1 MNISK
6 KLGASLLAGLLA
18 LGSLTV
24 LPGSAA
30 NAATAKP
37 GAKCSKVNASTKVGG
52 KTLICKASGKKLVWT
67 VKVVAKPVT
76 PKPPVVS
83 VPKDSASAAEAWA
96 ASGWA
101 KPASIGAVVADA
113 TAAFDAYTAS
123 IRNAG
128 AKVTAVVESGANSQ
142 LVDWVAKGSDFV
154 AKRFELAPGM
164 ASADYYDVIAVTK
177 PWLVDTFTK
186 LYDSGMANVQAGA
199 FDSGNPAW
207 GGRTSNTWASS
218 TIDRNNMMVNDRAG
232 MAQTAGHEYFHS
244 IQENFANSMGT
255 NCGPCGTPQ
264 WFWEGPAM
272 FVGLQTAG
280 KLGFINYA
288 ADGRPVMVRRATE
301 GNTGH
306 LLLNEVSVNT
316 PPSIDPYGI
325 GMIATEF
332 LVSKVGMTK
341 FIDIYRQI
349 GMGKSFKDAFVAATG
364 VPLNDFYLMFED
376 ARVALGVPRN

>member
-1 MNISK
+1 MATKSKIS
-6 KLGASLLAGLLA
+6 AALAALA
-18 LGSLTV
+18 IALSSLTAT
-24 LPGSAA
+24 PGSAA
-30 NAATAKP
+30 LAAAAKP
-37 GAKCSKVNASTKVGG
+37 GASCSKVNATATAAGKKLVCKV
-52 KTLICKASGKKLVWT
+52 SGKKLIWAI
-67 VKVVAKPVT
+67 KVVAKPVT
-76 PKPPVVS
+76 PKPPVVTI
-83 VPKDSASAAEAWA
+83 PKDSANAADAWL

-101 KPASIGAVVADA
+101 KPANVDVVVADA
-113 TAAFDAYTAS
+113 TAAFEAYTAS
-123 IRNAG
+123 IRNSG
-128 AKVTAVVESGANSQ
+128 AKVTAVVETGANAQ
-142 LVDWVAKGSDFV
+142 LVDWVAQGSDFV

-164 ASADYYDVIAVTK
+164 ASANYYDVIAVTK

-186 LYDSGMANVQAGA
+186 LYDAGMADVQAGA

-244 IQENFANSMGT
+244 IQENLANAMGT
-255 NCGPCGTPQ
+255 NCGPCGVPQ

-272 FVGLQTAG
+272 FVGMQTAS
-280 KLGFINYA
+280 KLGFIKYA
-288 ADGRPVMVRRATE
+288 LDGRTVMVRRATE
-301 GNTGH
+301 GNTGR
-306 LLLNEVSVNT
+306 LLLSEVTVNT

-341 FIDIYRQI
+341 FVDIYRQV
-349 GMGKSFKDAFVAATG
+349 GAGKSFKDAFVAATG

-376 ARVALGVPRN
+376 ARAALGVAKR